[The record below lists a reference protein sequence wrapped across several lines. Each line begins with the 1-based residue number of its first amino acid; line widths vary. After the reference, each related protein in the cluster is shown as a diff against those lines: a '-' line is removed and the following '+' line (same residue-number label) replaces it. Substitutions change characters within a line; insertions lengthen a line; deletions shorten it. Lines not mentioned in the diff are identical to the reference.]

1 MVRAQTRAV
10 TNDHCFDSLSGGL
23 QPIVHATPTFVAK
36 MGIGVQKVDNLPYRI
51 LRYPRDAGRTRMRS
65 RIWPLPSPRAKRRF
79 YRMKVLG
86 RLSLA
91 VLASAAFLS
100 PPSSH
105 AAVVSIS
112 QEKANECGRGF
123 VFCNG
128 RQAYSLS
135 EIESGAIQIP
145 VFPILPSEVVIVND
159 TGHTVNTLQFSFT
172 TIQLFSFDVQC
183 LIQPSLKSDLK
194 TCNVTKTSSGLS
206 RNLFSTVSAD
216 FTFEAGNKKGI
227 EDGEYFD
234 ITTIGFLPG
243 GYLCGGSGDGGS
255 GGGGGGGTGGGGTGG
270 GGTGGGGTGNPGP
283 PQQ

>member
-1 MVRAQTRAV
+1 MK
-10 TNDHCFDSLSGGL
+10 FLS
-23 QPIVHATPTFVAK
+23 
-36 MGIGVQKVDNLPYRI
+36 
-51 LRYPRDAGRTRMRS
+51 
-65 RIWPLPSPRAKRRF
+65 
-79 YRMKVLG
+79 

-112 QEKANECGRGF
+112 HERANECGRGF

-159 TGHTVNTLQFSFT
+159 TGHTVNTMQFSFT

-183 LIQPSLKSDLK
+183 LIQSSMKPYLS
-194 TCNVTKTSSGLS
+194 TCNVTKSSSGLS
-206 RNLFSTVSAD
+206 RNLFSSVSAD
-216 FTFEAGNKKGI
+216 FTFNAGTKEGI
-227 EDGEYFD
+227 QNGEYFD

-243 GYLCGGSGDGGS
+243 GYLCGGGSGDGGD
-255 GGGGGGGTGGGGTGG
+255 GGGGTGGGGTGG
-270 GGTGGGGTGNPGP
+270 GGTGGGGTGGGGTGGGTTGP

>member
-1 MVRAQTRAV
+1 
-10 TNDHCFDSLSGGL
+10 
-23 QPIVHATPTFVAK
+23 
-36 MGIGVQKVDNLPYRI
+36 
-51 LRYPRDAGRTRMRS
+51 
-65 RIWPLPSPRAKRRF
+65 
-79 YRMKVLG
+79 MKVLC

-91 VLASAAFLS
+91 VLASAAFFS

-159 TGHTVNTLQFSFT
+159 TGHTVNTLELSFT
-172 TIQLFSFDVQC
+172 TLQLFSFDIQC
-183 LIQPSLKSDLK
+183 LIQPSMRSDLK
-194 TCNVTKTSSGLS
+194 ACDVTKTSSGFS
-206 RNLFSTVSAD
+206 HNLFGTVSAD

-227 EDGEYFD
+227 QDGEYFD

-243 GYLCGGSGDGGS
+243 GFLCGGGSGTGGS
-255 GGGGGGGTGGGGTGG
+255 GGTGGGGTGG
-270 GGTGGGGTGNPGP
+270 GGGGTGGGGGGTTNPGP